1 MATPSIDVMILGAL
15 KEQPLSAYDMD
26 KTMEARAVRKW
37 VRVSSPSIYRNLI
50 KLREDGFVKG
60 EITREG
66 SAPEKTIYTITDK
79 GQERFDELMRE
90 VAHAPVRVD
99 FDFVS
104 VIANLYVTDEATG
117 RELLHTLRRSHQECA
132 EKLRASVTLMPRLE
146 ARATIELC
154 AQTYELVANWLETY
168 ERNFYRDDVAPEQRG
183 WLGDIP
189 ISHRPQSLDDAIA
202 ADAQGESTPSTPEE
216 EPGDEPKRKADD
228 ELKCESKRGLRCE
241 PNDEPK
247 RGLKRGRMAN

>member
-183 WLGDIP
+183 WVGDVP
-189 ISHRPQSLDDAIA
+189 TSHLPQSLDDIIG
-202 ADAQGESTPSTPEE
+202 ADPRGESTHRAAEE
-216 EPGDEPKRKADD
+216 EPKNESECEPRRKSND
-228 ELKCESKRGLRCE
+228 ESKGGSQHE
-241 PNDEPK
+241 PRRN
-247 RGLKRGRMAN
+247 R